1 MGQQEETRSIAA
13 HDSLTKIYNFT
24 AFCESSRKYLLSA
37 GAGRSMG
44 VIYANI
50 IDFKSVNELY
60 GLPEGDRMLGAFAD
74 FLKHLPRTRVCG
86 RIFSDNFLCL
96 FERTPGVDLYDEA
109 LGFAGAV
116 ERFLV
121 GQQPF
126 HPRSKPQIVSGISAL
141 EGGGEGL
148 SAAIDG
154 ANIAHK
160 EAKKK
165 YRTACAVFDEALKDE
180 MARAIRLQADLQAA
194 LEREQ
199 FTFYLQPKVNLRT
212 GRVAGAE
219 ALARWKKPDGTVA
232 GPAEFVPLLER
243 TGNVEQLDFMIY
255 EQVCRY
261 LCGRQAGDSIVVPVS
276 VNVSRAHLKD
286 TDFVQKVKQLLIR
299 YGVHPSLMEFELTET
314 MLAESMEEAAAV
326 IRGLRALG
334 CKVSIDDFGTGY
346 SALNLLKELEFD
358 ILKLDGSFVSGAAAE
373 GYKSDVILRNIIRMA
388 DELYMTVLCE
398 GLETAGQVE
407 RLNTFGCTL
416 AQGYYFAQPMPAE
429 AFEAFVQQ
437 AGGYC
442 ALPWGG
448 ADGAQR
454 LPDYCEA
461 SALTDSAVR
470 SITHS
475 LFDAVPCAVAGVDPS
490 SRQLLFANEQ
500 LFSLCGYPR
509 GQMAEMEKAFFAHIA
524 TEPEKARLYAEMR
537 RQFGTAGR
545 CDTKLPVRRADG
557 SVIWVRMTATYAGSP
572 EWGRYLLCF
581 FYDITREQT
590 GTAAKSREI
599 KQLSEERDFYAGML
613 SSIPCAVAQFRAEAD
628 GRYHAIHT
636 NLAGARILGYESLE
650 DFWSQPDPNVLS
662 CVHPDDRR
670 GALGN
675 LSRLRRP
682 GDARSFECRL
692 VRRDGSVCWVSG
704 TLQMLSGPE
713 GSVIQVVFLDFTNRH
728 ALQTR
733 FVHHYKRLARVL
745 GQVLFE
751 YEYGTDML
759 TFAGASE
766 SGLEL
771 PERAPA
777 FLAEVHAGR
786 FSQPFASYA
795 ACIAQALEEDGDDV
809 CGAER
814 RFELPGGGIWV
825 RVSLVAVRGS
835 SGARESA
842 VGCIMDVTPQH
853 EDRARLLRLTQTDSL
868 TGVLNKRTTE
878 QRCRTLWENTPGEKP
893 FALLL
898 LDVDNFKQTN
908 DRYGHPKGDAVLR
921 CLGENLSGLFR
932 RDDVVGRVGGDEF
945 LMMMPGAGGEQAVGR
960 ARKIAQEMC
969 RSVSVQCGVDV
980 SGSIGVVLS
989 KPGACAY
996 EELLRRAD
1004 SALYAAKA
1012 AGKGCYRVYGGA

>member
-1 MGQQEETRSIAA
+1 MSQQEETTSIAA
-13 HDSLTKIYNFT
+13 HDSLTKIYHFT
-24 AFCESSRKYLLSA
+24 AFCESSRKYLLGT

-50 IDFKSVNELY
+50 INFKSVNELY
-60 GLPEGDRMLGAFAD
+60 GLPEGDRMLGAFAN
-74 FLKHLPRTRVCG
+74 FLKHLPRTCVCG
-86 RIFSDNFLCL
+86 RVFSDNFLCL
-96 FERTPGVDLYDEA
+96 FERTPGLDLYDEA
-109 LGFAGAV
+109 RGFAGAV
-116 ERFLV
+116 EKFLID
-121 GQQPF
+121 QNPF

-160 EAKKK
+160 EAKKQ
-165 YRTACAVFDEALKDE
+165 YRTACTVFDDVLKKE
-180 MARAIRLQADLQAA
+180 MARTIRLQADLQAA
-194 LEREQ
+194 LEKEQ

-219 ALARWKKPDGTVA
+219 ALARWKKPDGTVV
-232 GPAEFVPLLER
+232 GPDEFVPLLER
-243 TGNVEQLDFMIY
+243 TGNVEQLDFLLY
-255 EQVCRY
+255 EQVFRY
-261 LCGRQAGDSIVVPVS
+261 LCGRQDADSIVVPIS
-276 VNVSRAHLKD
+276 VNISRAHLKD
-286 TDFVQKVKQLLIR
+286 TDFIKKIKQLLR
-299 YGVHPSLMEFELTET
+299 QYGVHPSLLEFELTET
-314 MLAESMEEAAAV
+314 MLAESMEAAAAM

-346 SALNLLKELEFD
+346 SALNLLKDLEFD
-358 ILKLDGSFVSGAAAE
+358 VLKLDSSFVSSAAE

-416 AQGYYFAQPMPAE
+416 AQGYYFAPPMPAE

-448 ADGAQR
+448 ADGTQR
-454 LPDYCEA
+454 MPDYCEA
-461 SALTDSAVR
+461 SALADSTVR

-490 SRQLLFANEQ
+490 SKHLLFANEQ

-509 GQMAEMEKAFFAHIA
+509 EQMAKMEEAFFTHIA
-524 TEPEKARLYAEMR
+524 TEPQKARIYAELR
-537 RQFGTAGR
+537 RQFGATGQ
-545 CDTKLPVRRADG
+545 CDTQLPVRRADG
-557 SVIWVRMTATYAGSP
+557 SVIWVRMTGTYAGSP

-581 FYDITREQT
+581 FYDITQERTASAAQAREM
-590 GTAAKSREI
+590 
-599 KQLSEERDFYAGML
+599 KQLSAERDFYAGL
-613 SSIPCAVAQFRAEAD
+613 FNSIPCAVAQFCVEPD
-628 GRYHAIHT
+628 GRYHVIHT
-636 NLAGARILGYESLE
+636 NLAGVRMLGYESME
-650 DFWSQPDPNVLS
+650 EFWSQPDSNIIS

-682 GDARSFECRL
+682 GDMRSFECRL
-692 VRRDGSVCWVSG
+692 MRRDGSVCWVSG
-704 TLQMLSGPE
+704 TLQRLAGPE
-713 GSVIQVVFLDFTNRH
+713 DAVVQIVFLDFTARH
-728 ALQTR
+728 ILRTR

-751 YEYGTDML
+751 YEYGSDLL
-759 TFAGASE
+759 TFTGASE
-766 SGLEL
+766 SGMEL
-771 PERAPA
+771 PERVQGL
-777 FLAEVHAGR
+777 LAGVAAGR
-786 FSQPFASYA
+786 FSQPFAACA
-795 ACIAQALEEDGDDV
+795 ACIAQALQEKGDDV
-809 CGAER
+809 CGMER
-814 RFELPGGGIWV
+814 RIEFPGGEIWV

-842 VGCIMDVTPQH
+842 VGCLLDVTPQH

-868 TGVLNKRTTE
+868 TGVLNKRMTE
-878 QRCRTLWENTPGEKP
+878 QRCRALLEEEPSAQGL
-893 FALLL
+893 ALLL
-898 LDVDNFKQTN
+898 LDVDDFKHTN
-908 DRYGHPKGDAVLR
+908 DCCGHRKGDAVLR

-932 RDDVVGRVGGDEF
+932 KNDVVGRIGGDEF
-945 LMMMPGAGGEQAVGR
+945 LMMMPGAGSEQAVGR

-969 RSVSVQCGVDV
+969 RSVSAQCGVDV
-980 SGSIGVVLS
+980 SSSIGVVLAQ
-989 KPGACAY
+989 PGACGY